1 VALREWSLAARCIAL
16 EGYPMPKVSV
26 VMSVFNGEPF
36 LRAAIDSVL
45 GQTFRD
51 FEFIIIDDGSTDRSA
66 EMVRSYTDPRIV
78 LVSQENRGVAVALNR
93 GLTQATGE
101 YVARQ
106 DADDIS
112 LPERFAAQVRFLD
125 AHQEI
130 AVVGTGAILIDS
142 EGRPF
147 SRFSPF
153 TRHDRLVA
161 DLLRGV
167 CPLMHGSVM
176 TRREAILNAG
186 AYNPIF
192 NRVQDLEL
200 WLRMSAQYRLANL
213 REPLYHF
220 RKHDQSFTQQA
231 RIDVRI
237 RAFARA
243 GKFSPRTSAEEWIDF
258 GEEFDSNFHGT
269 WRERAF
275 EAENLLRKAQMVFAR
290 GEFWRAVRCL
300 SGAFWLSPALATELP
315 GRVLRRVWRTFL
327 PMAG

>member
-1 VALREWSLAARCIAL
+1 
-16 EGYPMPKVSV
+16 MPRVSV

-36 LRAAIDSVL
+36 LRAAIDGIL

-78 LVSQENRGVAVALNR
+78 LVSQENRGIAVALNR
-93 GLTQATGE
+93 GLEQATGE
-101 YVARQ
+101 YIARQ

-125 AHQEI
+125 VHREI

-153 TRHDRLVA
+153 TRHERLVA
-161 DLLRGV
+161 ELLRGV

-176 TRREAILNAG
+176 GRRKALLAVG
-186 AYNPIF
+186 GYKPIF
-192 NRVQDLEL
+192 SHAQDVEL
-200 WLRMSAQYRLANL
+200 WLRMSDQYRLGNL
-213 REPLYHF
+213 RDILYQQ
-220 RKHDQSFTQQA
+220 RKHDHSITQRA
-231 RIDVRI
+231 RIDLKI
-237 RAFARA
+237 RAFGRA
-243 GKFSPRTSAEEWIDF
+243 GKLSAKTSAEEWVRF
-258 GEEFDSNFHGT
+258 LEEFDRNFEGT

-275 EAENLLRKAQMVFAR
+275 KAEDLLRDAQRMLAQ
-290 GEFWRAVRCL
+290 GLAWRAVQCL
-300 SGAFWLSPALATELP
+300 AGAFWLSPALATELP
-315 GRVLRRVWRTFL
+315 GRLLRRVWRTFL